1 MADEPQRIKPEVN
14 DLRVLI
20 VDDEM
25 YAVMGIKDAI
35 DWQGLGVTD
44 VCEAFNMRE
53 AVKILERQPVDVMI
67 CDIEMPKG
75 TGIELLEWVNERS
88 LRMETIFLTAHGDF
102 RFMQRAIQ
110 LSSFDYI
117 MKPVEFGVL
126 EQTIRKALDTVQKK
140 KAELALTEQYKPY
153 YELWNKKKTLLSE
166 KFWYDLLAERIVVG
180 PGDEERLPA
189 EYGIAMQ
196 ADAKLLPVVVSV
208 ENWKRELSTRDE
220 EVMEYAIRQSVS
232 EMVVADSSGEVVQ
245 TKHGVTVALLYV
257 SPDEEGTLREVVGER
272 CGRYI
277 EACSTY
283 LNCSVSCYIG
293 EPVLLRELTPMYKA
307 LLALEYNN
315 LSESNQLNWLSK
327 QEAEP
332 GADPRLPDFGAW
344 TLLLENGKAEELGAR
359 LSTSLRE
366 LAADRRFGASVLQA
380 YYLGFLQMV
389 YYLLQKKGLSA
400 YRLLQDAGVPAE
412 ASPRTLEQ
420 MEDWGIRIIRTVHRY
435 LFQEES
441 TIERLCAY
449 ISEHLAENITREMLA
464 EHVYLNSA
472 YLSRLFKK
480 EKGMSITD
488 YLLQERM
495 RIARDLIESSTLPI
509 SDIAQSVGFS
519 NFSYFAKMFK
529 KVHNV
534 NPQQLR
540 KLSGCPG

>member
-1 MADEPQRIKPEVN
+1 MPEVTS
-14 DLRVLI
+14 LRVLI

-35 DWQGLGVTD
+35 DWRGLGVTD
-44 VCEAFNMRE
+44 VCEAYNMRE

-88 LRMETIFLTAHGDF
+88 LGLETIFLTAHGDF

-117 MKPVEFGVL
+117 MKPVEFDVL
-126 EQTIRKALDTVQKK
+126 EQTIRRALEAVEKK

-153 YELWNKKKTLLSE
+153 YELWNKKKTVLSE
-166 KFWYDLLAERIVVG
+166 KFWYDLLAERIVAG
-180 PGDEERLPA
+180 PEDAERLPA
-189 EYGIAMQ
+189 EYGIALG
-196 ADAKLLPVVVSV
+196 ADVKLLPIVVSV

-220 EVMEYAIRQSVS
+220 EVMEYAIRQSVA
-232 EMVVADSSGEVVQ
+232 EMVVADSRGEVVQ
-245 TKHGVTVALLYV
+245 TKHGVAAAILYV
-257 SPDEEGTLREVVGER
+257 SPEEEGALRECVGER

-277 EACSTY
+277 EACGAY

-293 EPVLLRELTPMYKA
+293 EPASLHELTKMYKA

-315 LSESNQLNWLSK
+315 LSESNRLNWLSK
-327 QEAEP
+327 QEAGP
-332 GADPRLPDFGAW
+332 AADPRLPDFGAW

-359 LSTSLRE
+359 LSASLRE
-366 LAADRRFGASVLQA
+366 LAADRRFGANALQA

-400 YRLLQDAGVPAE
+400 YRLLQDAGIPAE

-420 MEDWGIRIIRTVHRY
+420 MEDWGVRLIRTVHRY

-449 ISEHLAENITREMLA
+449 IAEHLADNVTREMLA
-464 EHVYLNSA
+464 GYVHLNPA
-472 YLSRLFKK
+472 YLSRLFRK

-495 RIARDLIESSTLPI
+495 RIARELIESSTLPI
-509 SDIAQSVGFS
+509 SDIAQSVGYS

-529 KVHNV
+529 KVHNA

-540 KLSGCPG
+540 KLSGCSG